1 MSRKY
6 TGWDKD
12 ATGRRAGTEKLVQ
25 LLSYVFNGGVYNNGT
40 WVVRAIRGSDKPSV
54 HGTGRAADMSWK
66 RRADGKG
73 YGDYQTALQ
82 VVDFLV
88 QHAELLTIEEIHD
101 YYLAPHGRGWKCDRN
116 AWKVYDKP
124 TIGSQGGDWWH
135 FEISND
141 HADDPTYFDNAFK
154 MIFSGQA
161 PVAAPTVA
169 SVAAPTPITSPL
181 GVPAYP
187 NKPVKKLSK
196 GEAVKFVQQKL
207 GLTVDGSFG
216 AQTEKAVKEWQAA
229 HGLTADGVV
238 GPQTWAALS
247 AA

>member
-1 MSRKY
+1 
-6 TGWDKD
+6 
-12 ATGRRAGTEKLVQ
+12 
-25 LLSYVFNGGVYNNGT
+25 
-40 WVVRAIRGSDKPSV
+40 
-54 HGTGRAADMSWK
+54 MSWK

-88 QHAELLTIEEIHD
+88 QHADLLTIEEIHD
-101 YYLAPHGRGWKCDRN
+101 YHLAPHGRGWKCDRN

-135 FEISND
+135 FEISNE

-154 MIFSGQA
+154 LIFSGQA
-161 PVAAPTVA
+161 PAAAPAPVTQPA
-169 SVAAPTPITSPL
+169 PAAAPA
-181 GVPAYP
+181 GGMAYP
-187 NKPVKKLSK
+187 GKPVKKLSK

-207 GLTVDGSFG
+207 GITADGSFG
-216 AQTEKAVKEWQAA
+216 AQTEKAVKDWQAA
-229 HGLTADGVV
+229 RGLTADGVV